1 MDEIFQYI
9 FPIIILVV
17 TLLSAFRRQNRQR
30 REPEGVLDEEE
41 NGVFLPPWG
50 NVEPVEEEGQ
60 PYPIEMTEEPTTTPQ
75 PPHTPPETPSRLE
88 VSTDD
93 SEIHPS
99 DTDSAA
105 GAQSPQVDTI
115 AGISLSSQTVRQGII
130 LSEILGRP
138 KSLRRPPR
146 Q

>member
-1 MDEIFQYI
+1 MEELIQFI
-9 FPIIILVV
+9 PIVILIVI
-17 TLLSAFRRQNRQR
+17 TLLGAMRRQNRQR
-30 REPEGVLDEEE
+30 SEPDGELEEE
-41 NGVFLPPWG
+41 DGVFLPPWG
-50 NVEPVEEEGQ
+50 NLEPLEEEIQ
-60 PYPIEMTEEPTTTPQ
+60 PAPPVVQSEEPPPAPQ
-75 PPHTPPETPSRLE
+75 ETPVHHE
-88 VSTDD
+88 VSAGD

-99 DTDSAA
+99 EADSVS
-105 GAQSPQVDTI
+105 GAQVPLVDTI

>member
-1 MDEIFQYI
+1 MEELIQFI
-9 FPIIILVV
+9 PIVILILI
-17 TLLSAFRRQNRQR
+17 TLLGAMRRQNRQQS
-30 REPEGVLDEEE
+30 EPEVVLEEE

-50 NVEPVEEEGQ
+50 NLEYSEEEIQ
-60 PYPIEMTEEPTTTPQ
+60 PAPPVKPEE
-75 PPHTPPETPSRLE
+75 PPHTPPETSAHHE

-99 DTDSAA
+99 KAHSTT
-105 GAQSPQVDTI
+105 GAQLPQVDTI
-115 AGISLSSQTVRQGII
+115 AGISLSPQTVRQGII

-138 KSLRRPPR
+138 KSLRSPR

>member
-1 MDEIFQYI
+1 MEELIQVI
-9 FPIIILVV
+9 PIVILIVI
-17 TLLSAFRRQNRQR
+17 TLLGAMRRQNRQQPDPDG
-30 REPEGVLDEEE
+30 ELEEE
-41 NGVFLPPWG
+41 DGVFLPPWG
-50 NVEPVEEEGQ
+50 SLEPMEEEVQ
-60 PYPIEMTEEPTTTPQ
+60 PAPPVMQSEVPPPTPQ
-75 PPHTPPETPSRLE
+75 DTPVQRE
-88 VSTDD
+88 VSADD

-99 DTDSAA
+99 EADSASDA
-105 GAQSPQVDTI
+105 RVPLVDTI